1 MQREPNQFDLLQDD
15 PFWNASLHKPTDA
28 STSKWVV
35 HFIMQARTPNVRNL
49 ADRYAAILDRLMRDK
64 VSTIGLPVAGMGGVE
79 AAYEAWQARKRLR
92 GLKSGARRQGGN
104 G

>member
-1 MQREPNQFDLLQDD
+1 MQREPDEFERLQAD
-15 PFWNASLHKPTDA
+15 PFWNTSLHKPKDA

-35 HFIMQARTPNVRNL
+35 HFIMQVRTPNLRSL
-49 ADRYAAILDRLMRDK
+49 AGKYAAILDRLLRDE
-64 VSTIGLPVAGMGGVE
+64 VSPDDKRVGKMEGVE

-92 GLKSGARRQGGN
+92 GLTPWSRRQGGN